1 MIIPKDHPRYESLIL
16 REKIIEGFR
25 KGIVVEA
32 GLIAHGR
39 GEALDYLLGE
49 KTHEQA
55 VRAIEAGASLLLLAE
70 KPVVTVNGNTC
81 ALSAK
86 ELVELAKLCKAKIE
100 VNLFY
105 RSEERAKKIAEILK
119 ENGAEEVYYVPEAE
133 LDNLSSER
141 RKVSMATIESDVVFV
156 ALEDGD
162 RTKALVEKGKKVVAI
177 DLNPLS
183 RTAKEATVTIVDN
196 IVRALPLLI
205 KKIKEFKKKDR
216 KELEKILKNFN
227 NEENLRI
234 MEKII
239 REGLKDLKL

>member
-1 MIIPKDHPRYESLIL
+1 MLIPKDHPRYESLLL
-16 REKIIEGFR
+16 RERIIEGFR

-49 KTHEQA
+49 RTHEQA
-55 VRAIEAGASLLLLAE
+55 MKAIEASAALLLLA
-70 KPVVTVNGNTC
+70 KNPVITVNGNTC

-86 ELVELAKLCKAKIE
+86 ELVELAEICSAPME

-105 RSEERAKKIAEILK
+105 RSDERAKKIAEVLK
-119 ENGAEEVYYVPEAE
+119 SYGAKEVYYMPEAE

-141 RKVSMATIESDVVFV
+141 RKVSMATIKSDVVFV

-162 RTKALVEKGKKVVAI
+162 RTKALVEKGKKVIAV

-183 RTAKEATVTIVDN
+183 RTAKEATITIVDN

-205 KKIKEFKKKDR
+205 KKVKEFKKKGKNDLKR
-216 KELEKILKNFN
+216 ILKEFDNK
-227 NEENLRI
+227 ENLRI
-234 MEKII
+234 MEEII
-239 REGLKDLKL
+239 RKGL